1 MTDFVFNAIGG
12 IFIVLFILVS
22 VAGIVEAYLENKEK
36 DKRREKMAQGK
47 DGEEHDSVSRP
58 AHYTR
63 EGAMECIDEMLLV
76 FGSAA
81 VKDFCLLNAWK
92 YRYRAAKKN
101 GDEDMRKSDW
111 YMAKYK
117 ELKGSPGIR
126 HKIFR
131 RKGKRRRT

>member
-1 MTDFVFNAIGG
+1 
-12 IFIVLFILVS
+12 
-22 VAGIVEAYLENKEK
+22 
-36 DKRREKMAQGK
+36 MAQGK

-76 FGSAA
+76 FGTAA

-111 YMAKYK
+111 YMAKYR
-117 ELKGSPGIR
+117 ELKDNFHNRRKNS
-126 HKIFR
+126 R

>member
-22 VAGIVEAYLENKEK
+22 VACIVEAYLENKEK

-47 DGEEHDSVSRP
+47 D
-58 AHYTR
+58 
-63 EGAMECIDEMLLV
+63 
-76 FGSAA
+76 
-81 VKDFCLLNAWK
+81 
-92 YRYRAAKKN
+92 

>member
-1 MTDFVFNAIGG
+1 
-12 IFIVLFILVS
+12 
-22 VAGIVEAYLENKEK
+22 
-36 DKRREKMAQGK
+36 MAKGK
-47 DGEEHDSVSRP
+47 DGEEHDNVSRP

-76 FGSAA
+76 FGTAA

-111 YMAKYK
+111 YMAKYR
-117 ELKGSPGIR
+117 ELKDNFHNRRKNS
-126 HKIFR
+126 R
-131 RKGKRRRT
+131 RKGKRRRTQ

>member
-1 MTDFVFNAIGG
+1 
-12 IFIVLFILVS
+12 
-22 VAGIVEAYLENKEK
+22 
-36 DKRREKMAQGK
+36 MAKGK
-47 DGEEHDSVSRP
+47 DGEEHDDVSRP

-76 FGSAA
+76 FGTAA

-111 YMAKYK
+111 YMAKYR
-117 ELKGSPGIR
+117 ELKDNFHNRRKNS
-126 HKIFR
+126 R
-131 RKGKRRRT
+131 RKGKRRRTR

>member
-1 MTDFVFNAIGG
+1 
-12 IFIVLFILVS
+12 
-22 VAGIVEAYLENKEK
+22 
-36 DKRREKMAQGK
+36 MAQGK
-47 DGEEHDSVSRP
+47 DGEEHDNVSRP

-117 ELKGSPGIR
+117 ELKDNLDICGKNAKQENSVR
-126 HKIFR
+126 KIFR
-131 RKGKRRRT
+131 HKGKRRRT

>member
-1 MTDFVFNAIGG
+1 
-12 IFIVLFILVS
+12 
-22 VAGIVEAYLENKEK
+22 
-36 DKRREKMAQGK
+36 MAQGK
-47 DGEEHDSVSRP
+47 DGEEHDNVSRP

-76 FGSAA
+76 FGTAA

-117 ELKGSPGIR
+117 ELEYNLDIR
-126 HKIFR
+126 GKNAEQENSVRKIFR
-131 RKGKRRRT
+131 RTRNRRRT

>member
-1 MTDFVFNAIGG
+1 
-12 IFIVLFILVS
+12 
-22 VAGIVEAYLENKEK
+22 
-36 DKRREKMAQGK
+36 MAKGK
-47 DGEEHDSVSRP
+47 DGEEHDNVSRP

-76 FGSAA
+76 FGTAA

-111 YMAKYK
+111 YMAKYR
-117 ELKGSPGIR
+117 ELKDNFHNRRKNS
-126 HKIFR
+126 R
-131 RKGKRRRT
+131 RKGKRQRT